1 MDKPLDEALSI
12 AIAEQIKSKPKK
24 TFDNTYKAAIKTQG
38 ATYVQG
44 FLVATN
50 RPKKPIEH
58 SWLELEH
65 CIVDPTLPFLNKG
78 SAEFYYFAAQRL
90 TVKKLKAAVDEA
102 KEDYP
107 EDDPLPIYG
116 EMPYE
121 YYGDVMLGGKN
132 YQDAYEMA
140 IAKCNEISHSKAE
153 NN

>member
-1 MDKPLDEALSI
+1 MDKPLDEAMSI

-24 TFDNTYKAAIKTQG
+24 TFDNTYKAALKTQG

-44 FLVATN
+44 FLVAAN

-58 SWLELEH
+58 SWLELEN

-78 SAEFYYFAAQRL
+78 SAEFYYFAAHRL
-90 TVKKLKAAVDEA
+90 SVKKLKAAVDEA

-132 YQDAYEMA
+132 YQEAYDMA
-140 IAKCNEISHSKAE
+140 IAKCNEINHSK
-153 NN
+153 N